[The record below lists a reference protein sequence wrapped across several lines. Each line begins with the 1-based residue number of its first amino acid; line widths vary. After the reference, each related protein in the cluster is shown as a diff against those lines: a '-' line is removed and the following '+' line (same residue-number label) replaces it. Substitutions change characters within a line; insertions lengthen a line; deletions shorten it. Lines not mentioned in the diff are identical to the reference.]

1 MVSHQKTILFGSSI
15 RRRHILLSIIAFIII
30 LYYCTS
36 ETSPAEVFQYPCYM
50 DSLSESS
57 TKGLERLED
66 VLLSDRTPPPGR
78 SIFFHET
85 KCHPSDRPNIFN
97 LSARQA
103 CSIESAALNNPN
115 FQVYLLFATPTYTSD
130 DQKNPILDAL
140 RSYKNINLRSL
151 NIWRYAKDTPIEQWV
166 KKGDVFQS
174 KFLTEHMSDLL
185 RLITLY
191 RFGGIYMDLDVVVL
205 RSMELVPLNYVGAHD
220 NVTLGNA
227 VISVEPRG
235 IGHEISEL
243 FLDYYQKHYSAD
255 VYVSNGPT
263 LVSRVVKGFCNHTSM
278 KQMQEDPKN
287 CRGFKV
293 FNETAFYPLQWPQ
306 WQHFILPEFKKDT
319 LEKTKDSYLIHF
331 WNKSSYQKLFKVGTD
346 NAYGS
351 YASANCPKTY
361 AAAAGTDF

>member
-1 MVSHQKTILFGSSI
+1 MFSQAFQHFVRARRTLLLYLGLCALIFFAFFSPLSVS
-15 RRRHILLSIIAFIII
+15 
-30 LYYCTS
+30 YV
-36 ETSPAEVFQYPCYM
+36 SPECYM
-50 DSLSESS
+50 DTQLYELDNG
-57 TKGLERLED
+57 GLKRLED
-66 VLLSDRTPPPGR
+66 VLLSQIIPPPGR

-85 KCHPSDRPNIFN
+85 KCHSSDGPNIFK

-115 FQVYLLFATPTYTSD
+115 FQVFLLFATPTYTLD
-130 DQKNPILDAL
+130 DQNDPILDAL
-140 RSYKNINLRSL
+140 RSYKNVNLRYL
-151 NIWRYAKDTPIEQWV
+151 NIWRYVKDTPIEKWF
-166 KKGDVFQS
+166 KEGHLFRS